1 MHTFSTSGSTVAGKE
16 LCERV
21 FSSRSGARRLWQLA
35 PVCAKITSLRLQI
48 TQQLSLQVVDLF
60 NSDEASWT
68 ELIDMDRLDET
79 DRRILLALDDDPRM
93 PVALLAQRLSLAR
106 GTVHA
111 RLERL
116 ATSGVLRASSTRVR
130 PDSLG
135 RGVAASIRVELDQ
148 HQIVA
153 AIDALRKVPEVLE
166 CFAPAGDTDLL
177 LRVVAKS
184 PDDLYRVAEVIRLC
198 PGILR
203 TSTSLFLREV
213 IPYRVSEL
221 LAAE

>member
-1 MHTFSTSGSTVAGKE
+1 VVKVSG
-16 LCERV
+16 
-21 FSSRSGARRLWQLA
+21 
-35 PVCAKITSLRLQI
+35 
-48 TQQLSLQVVDLF
+48 
-60 NSDEASWT
+60 
-68 ELIDMDRLDET
+68 LDAT
-79 DRRILLALDDDPRM
+79 DRRILLALDDDPRI
-93 PVALLAQRLSLAR
+93 PVALLAQRLGLAR

-116 ATSGVLRASSTRVR
+116 AASGMLRANSSRVR
-130 PDSLG
+130 PEALG
-135 RGVAASIRVELDQ
+135 RGVSASIRVELDQ
-148 HQIVA
+148 HQIGA
-153 AIDALRKVPEVLE
+153 AIDSLRKVPEVLE

-184 PDDLYRVAEVIRLC
+184 PDDLYRVAEVVRLC

-221 LAAE
+221 LASD

>member
-1 MHTFSTSGSTVAGKE
+1 MN
-16 LCERV
+16 
-21 FSSRSGARRLWQLA
+21 
-35 PVCAKITSLRLQI
+35 
-48 TQQLSLQVVDLF
+48 DL
-60 NSDEASWT
+60 D
-68 ELIDMDRLDET
+68 DT
-79 DRRILLALDDDPRM
+79 DRRILLALDDDPRV
-93 PVALLAQRLSLAR
+93 PVALLAQRLGLAR

-116 ATSGVLRASSTRVR
+116 ATSGVLRSNSARVR
-130 PDSLG
+130 PEALG

-153 AIDALRKVPEVLE
+153 AIEALRRVPEVLE

-184 PDDLYRVAEVIRLC
+184 PDDLYRVAEVVRLC

-213 IPYRVSEL
+213 IPYRMSEL
-221 LAAE
+221 LKAG

>member
-1 MHTFSTSGSTVAGKE
+1 
-16 LCERV
+16 
-21 FSSRSGARRLWQLA
+21 
-35 PVCAKITSLRLQI
+35 
-48 TQQLSLQVVDLF
+48 
-60 NSDEASWT
+60 
-68 ELIDMDRLDET
+68 MDALDDT
-79 DRRILLALDDDPRM
+79 DRRILLALDEDPRI
-93 PVALLAQRLSLAR
+93 PVALLAEKLTLAR

-116 ATSGVLRASSTRVR
+116 ATSGALRANSARVR
-130 PDSLG
+130 PDALG

-184 PDDLYRVAEVIRLC
+184 PDDLYRVAEVVRLC

-221 LAAE
+221 LKSG

>member
-1 MHTFSTSGSTVAGKE
+1 MSV
-16 LCERV
+16 
-21 FSSRSGARRLWQLA
+21 
-35 PVCAKITSLRLQI
+35 
-48 TQQLSLQVVDLF
+48 
-60 NSDEASWT
+60 
-68 ELIDMDRLDET
+68 LDAT
-79 DRRILLALDDDPRM
+79 DRRILLELDDDPRL

-116 ATSGVLRASSTRVR
+116 AASGALRSHSARVR
-130 PDSLG
+130 PEALG

-148 HQIVA
+148 HRIVE
-153 AIDALRKVPEVLE
+153 AIEALRGVAEVLE

-184 PDDLYRVAEVIRLC
+184 PDDLYRVAEVVRLC

-221 LAAE
+221 LKADD

>member
-1 MHTFSTSGSTVAGKE
+1 M
-16 LCERV
+16 
-21 FSSRSGARRLWQLA
+21 
-35 PVCAKITSLRLQI
+35 
-48 TQQLSLQVVDLF
+48 
-60 NSDEASWT
+60 N
-68 ELIDMDRLDET
+68 RLDDT
-79 DRRILLALDDDPRM
+79 DRRILLALDEDPRI
-93 PVALLAQRLSLAR
+93 PVALLAQQLSLAR

-116 ATSGVLRASSTRVR
+116 AASGALRAHSSRVR
-130 PDSLG
+130 PDALG
-135 RGVAASIRVELDQ
+135 RGVSASIRVELDQ

-153 AIDALRKVPEVLE
+153 AIDALRGVPEVLE

-177 LRVVAKS
+177 LRVVAKD
-184 PDDLYRVAEVIRLC
+184 PDDLYRVAEVVRLC

-221 LAAE
+221 LKSG